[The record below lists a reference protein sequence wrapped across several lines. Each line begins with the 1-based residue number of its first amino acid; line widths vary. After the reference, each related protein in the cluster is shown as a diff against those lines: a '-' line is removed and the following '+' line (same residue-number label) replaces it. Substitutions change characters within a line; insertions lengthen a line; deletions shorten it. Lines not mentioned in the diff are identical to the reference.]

1 MGMPGGFAR
10 PAETDMLA
18 QRIITA
24 IVLLAILL
32 PALFASSPWPFAVV
46 TLVLI
51 AAAGWEWGRLN
62 GAPGGTSLAMG
73 GLLALVCAGALAA
86 HWTTQAPASAWWLA
100 AVLWGVGSAIA
111 LRGGPLAWP
120 QLPRVLRWIIGFVM
134 LWAAWLALSQSRAL
148 GLNFVLSV
156 FALVW
161 AADIAAYAGGRA
173 FGRHK
178 LAPTVSPGKTWEG
191 ALTGTAAVLLLAWA
205 WTVVDRRFAV
215 DAPSLYSLL
224 VAHGGWWLA
233 LPALLLLSAMSVVGD
248 LVESLVKRAAGAKDS
263 SRLLP
268 GHGGVLDRVD
278 ALLPVFPFALA
289 LASL

>member
-1 MGMPGGFAR
+1 
-10 PAETDMLA
+10 MLK

-32 PALFASSPWPFAVV
+32 PALFASSPWPFAIV

-62 GAPGGTSLAMG
+62 GTPGLGSWALG
-73 GLLALVCAGALAA
+73 GLLVLGCGGALAA
-86 HWTTQAPASAWWLA
+86 RWTTQAPASLWWLA
-100 AVLWGVGSAIA
+100 AGLWGAGAVVA
-111 LRGGPLAWP
+111 LRGGPAAWP
-120 QLPRVLRWIIGFVM
+120 HLPKALRWVIGFAM

-191 ALTGTAAVLLLAWA
+191 ALSGTVAVLLLAVA
-205 WTVVDRRFAV
+205 WIAFDRANAV
-215 DAPSLYSLL
+215 ESPSLYSLL
-224 VAHGGWWLA
+224 VAHLGW
-233 LPALLLLSAMSVVGD
+233 PVTGVALLGLAAMSVVGD

-263 SRLLP
+263 SGLLP